1 MSTPEQIIVAIV
13 EDDAEIRGLLEIL
26 IDRSNG
32 FSCKNVY
39 ACAEDAI
46 PDIQNASFDVVLM
59 DIEMPGI
66 NGIECVRQLKPN
78 LPNTDFI
85 MLTIRDDYDTVFQSL
100 AAGATGYL
108 LKDTAP
114 TKLLEGIKEVH
125 SGGSP
130 MTPEIARKVTQTFK
144 LAPSPMT
151 QRETEILKLMCDGQ
165 HYNEIASSL
174 FISGHT
180 VRTHIKNIY
189 KKLHVCSRA
198 EAVRA
203 AIVGKII

>member
-1 MSTPEQIIVAIV
+1 MSIPEQIIVAIV
-13 EDDAEIRGLLEIL
+13 DDDTEIRNLLEIL
-26 IDRSNG
+26 IDRSGG
-32 FSCKNVY
+32 FSCKHVY

-46 PDIQNASFDVVLM
+46 PHIQNAYFDVVLM
-59 DIEMPGI
+59 DVEMPGM

-85 MLTIRDDYDTVFQSL
+85 MLTIRDDFDTVFQSL

-125 SGGSP
+125 NGGSP

-144 LAPSPMT
+144 LAPSPISD
-151 QRETEILKLMCDGQ
+151 RETEILKLMCDGQ
-165 HYNEIASSL
+165 HYNEIASTL

-189 KKLHVCSRA
+189 KKLHVSSRA
-198 EAVRA
+198 EAVRT
-203 AIVGKII
+203 AIETRII